1 MFHRNIGAL
10 CTIAHPI
17 QAQAAAVG
25 KILELP
31 EAK

>member
-1 MFHRNIGAL
+1 VSL
-10 CTIAHPI
+10 CTTAHHI

-31 EAK
+31 EPANLSILI